1 MLDIKFIRQNQKK
14 VQEAC
19 KNKNILLDIGD
30 ILNLDKQKKALLDK
44 VEDLRCQKN
53 KLGKDNIDKARKIK
67 MNLKEIEPKLK
78 ETENLLEELMLQVP
92 NIPTSDVPIGKNDT
106 ENRKIREWGKIPKFK
121 FEAKDHVSLGENL
134 DIIDI
139 KRASKVAGTRFGY
152 LKGKLAFLEMA
163 LIQYAFE
170 VLTSQKIIKKLS
182 SSIEKNY
189 SDKVFTPIIPPVMI
203 RPDVF
208 TRMARLSPK
217 DKEDKYYLPQDDLYL
232 IGSAEHTLGAM
243 HMDETISETQ
253 FPIRYVGFSTSFR
266 REAGS
271 YGKDTRGIFRV
282 HQFDKIEMEVFN
294 LPENSLK
301 EHNFLVA
308 IQEYLMQSLKI
319 PYRVMM
325 VCTGDMGKPDAQ
337 QIDIEAWFPGQNKYR
352 ETHSADLMTDYQARR
367 LKTKVKREKSSD
379 FVHMNDATVFAI
391 GRTLIAIIEN
401 YQQKDGSILVPEI
414 LKKYVNFEKI
424 D

>member
-19 KNKNILLDIGD
+19 KNKNILLDIGN
-30 ILNLDKQKKALLDK
+30 ILKLDKQKKVLLDK

-121 FEAKDHVSLGENL
+121 FEVKDHVSLGENL

-414 LKKYVNFEKI
+414 LKKYVNFKKI

>member
-401 YQQKDGSILVPEI
+401 YQQEDGSILVPEI
-414 LKKYVNFEKI
+414 LKKYVNFKKI